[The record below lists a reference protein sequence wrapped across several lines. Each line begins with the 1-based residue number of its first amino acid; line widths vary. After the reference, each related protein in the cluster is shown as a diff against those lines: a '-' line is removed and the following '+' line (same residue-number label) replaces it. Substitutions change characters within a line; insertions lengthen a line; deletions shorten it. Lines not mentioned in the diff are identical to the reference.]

1 MLSIDRILT
10 ILHQLFISSLHK
22 THSNSI
28 CNLVM
33 NSPDADTMHTR
44 NTRAT
49 SSIWRILIF
58 SVYCDFCFEFC
69 CVLFRRCSKL
79 SQCAATQHQS
89 LSWALGRSSALETGF
104 LHNTAT
110 WVSSTCHRTLCA
122 VQVLKIRRPNYF
134 DFSVKTMV
142 TMKLFQQQN
151 GTTCFIIVLK
161 VSFMWKYANDS
172 IKEMKWWIIT
182 ILFYFTFPFIK
193 YKHCN
198 IVTIPSV
205 RGRLILSTCTAH
217 TAGRHVRM
225 TLFLGHHINS

>member
-1 MLSIDRILT
+1 ML
-10 ILHQLFISSLHK
+10 
-22 THSNSI
+22 
-28 CNLVM
+28 CV
-33 NSPDADTMHTR
+33 
-44 NTRAT
+44 
-49 SSIWRILIF
+49 
-58 SVYCDFCFEFC
+58 SV
-69 CVLFRRCSKL
+69 
-79 SQCAATQHQS
+79 
-89 LSWALGRSSALETGF
+89 
-104 LHNTAT
+104 
-110 WVSSTCHRTLCA
+110 STCHRTLCA
-122 VQVLKIRRPNYF
+122 VQVLKIRRPNYL

-198 IVTIPSV
+198 IVTISSV

-217 TAGRHVRM
+217 TAGRHV
-225 TLFLGHHINS
+225 TDTFLQAKFLEGDMCKGRVSGGRHCCFSH

>member
-1 MLSIDRILT
+1 MVCLWCLLT
-10 ILHQLFISSLHK
+10 IVSSYYH
-22 THSNSI
+22 TG
-28 CNLVM
+28 LV
-33 NSPDADTMHTR
+33 
-44 NTRAT
+44 
-49 SSIWRILIF
+49 WRF
-58 SVYCDFCFEFC
+58 YFC
-69 CVLFRRCSKL
+69 VG
-79 SQCAATQHQS
+79 T
-89 LSWALGRSSALETGF
+89 T
-104 LHNTAT
+104 
-110 WVSSTCHRTLCA
+110 STCHRTLCA

-198 IVTIPSV
+198 IVTISSV

-217 TAGRHVRM
+217 TAGRHVNYHKGRAAIR
-225 TLFLGHHINS
+225 LNANLSARPLW

>member
-1 MLSIDRILT
+1 MEFETKNHQMFNTHIL
-10 ILHQLFISSLHK
+10 Q
-22 THSNSI
+22 
-28 CNLVM
+28 
-33 NSPDADTMHTR
+33 
-44 NTRAT
+44 
-49 SSIWRILIF
+49 
-58 SVYCDFCFEFC
+58 
-69 CVLFRRCSKL
+69 
-79 SQCAATQHQS
+79 
-89 LSWALGRSSALETGF
+89 
-104 LHNTAT
+104 
-110 WVSSTCHRTLCA
+110 STCHRTLCA

-198 IVTIPSV
+198 IVTILSL
-205 RGRLILSTCTAH
+205 RGCLILSTCTALMAGGLVILRILILCFYLCIGPLLKIFRCYTQLDTLLCVRKLLWQWLSGLRKSASGLHAVYTH
-217 TAGRHVRM
+217 TR
-225 TLFLGHHINS
+225 LSKF

>member
-1 MLSIDRILT
+1 MCYNLFLT
-10 ILHQLFISSLHK
+10 EFSLQMEGTFK
-22 THSNSI
+22 AS
-28 CNLVM
+28 
-33 NSPDADTMHTR
+33 R
-44 NTRAT
+44 
-49 SSIWRILIF
+49 LI
-58 SVYCDFCFEFC
+58 
-69 CVLFRRCSKL
+69 
-79 SQCAATQHQS
+79 H
-89 LSWALGRSSALETGF
+89 
-104 LHNTAT
+104 
-110 WVSSTCHRTLCA
+110 TCHRTLCA

-217 TAGRHVRM
+217 TAGRHVRL
-225 TLFLGHHINS
+225 THNCGSDVSASAGLVSR